1 MLPLPTNLTMVR
13 KGLLSSFL
21 RGCLGGGDQPQ
32 QNDDEPLGQ
41 FCSKWV
47 RLEKKMEQTWW
58 VMWGA
63 GGDSKWEGVVSKV

>member
-32 QNDDEPLGQ
+32 QDDDEPLGQ

-47 RLEKKMEQTWW
+47 RLEKKDGADL
-58 VMWGA
+58 VGDVGA